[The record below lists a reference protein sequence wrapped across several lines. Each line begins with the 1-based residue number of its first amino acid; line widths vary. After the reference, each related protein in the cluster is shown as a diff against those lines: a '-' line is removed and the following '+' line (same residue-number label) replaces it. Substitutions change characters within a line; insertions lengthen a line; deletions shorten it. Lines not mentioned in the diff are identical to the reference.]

1 MTSDPENTSD
11 FLAVAVGA
19 SPSAIVGVD
28 LEGRIISWNTAAEK
42 LLGFSTDDVVGQML
56 MSLVPED
63 AREAAETILARVR
76 VGEMVEEEEVVRRRQ
91 DGSSFIVS
99 LTVVPIRA
107 ADGTICG
114 TVGFMNDI
122 SERKRVEELLRRNE
136 RLASIATLAAGIA
149 HEINNPVGG
158 ILMAAQYAGGAVG
171 REDGDSIVRKA
182 LTGIE
187 EDAKRC
193 REIVRGL
200 LRLAGEETAERHDC
214 DVNEVIGA
222 AIAQAR
228 KNAADRDVAW
238 RFDPGEGF
246 PPLSA
251 NRTEVEQALVNLL
264 NNAVEAGSR
273 NITIAARVDDDNRRL
288 RISVQDDGHGIPDE
302 LVENLFDP
310 FFTTRRQSGG
320 TGLGLSLAYAII
332 TNHHGALDVTSY
344 PHEGTTV
351 TVELPLNVSPSE

>member
-1 MTSDPENTSD
+1 MTSDPEDTSG
-11 FLAVAVGA
+11 FLAGAVEA
-19 SPSAIVGVD
+19 SPGAIVAVD
-28 LEGRIISWNTAAEK
+28 LEGRIINWNTAAEK
-42 LLGFSTDDVVGQML
+42 LLGFSTDDVVGLTL

-63 AREAAETILARVR
+63 ARGAAETILARVR
-76 VGEMVEEEEVVRRRQ
+76 DGETIEEQEVARLRQ

-122 SERKRVEELLRRNE
+122 TERKTLEELLRRHE
-136 RLASIATLAAGIA
+136 RLASIGTLATGIA
-149 HEINNPVGG
+149 HELNNAVGG
-158 ILMAAQYAGGAVG
+158 ILMAAPYAGDALG
-171 REDGDSIVRKA
+171 RQDGDSIVRKA
-182 LTGIE
+182 LADIE
-187 EDAKRC
+187 EEARRC

-200 LRLAGEETAERHDC
+200 LRLARQETAERHEW

-246 PPLSA
+246 PPLLA

-273 NITIAARVDDDNRRL
+273 HITIAARVDDDNRRL

-302 LVENLFDP
+302 FVENLFDP
-310 FFTTRRQSGG
+310 FLTTRRQSGG
-320 TGLGLSLAYAII
+320 AGLGLSLAHAII
-332 TNHHGALDVTSY
+332 TNHHGTLDVTSY

-351 TVELPLNVSPSE
+351 TVELPLNVSRSE